1 MNNEGC
7 STHKYG
13 KVLLILKVVVQN
25 IGKSLMKNESCSLM
39 KREKSD
45 K

>member
-1 MNNEGC
+1 MNNESC

-13 KVLLILKVVVQN
+13 KVYLIMKVVVQN
-25 IGKSLMKNESCSLM
+25 IRKSIMKNESCSLM

>member
-1 MNNEGC
+1 MNNESC

-13 KVLLILKVVVQN
+13 KVYLIMKVVVQN
-25 IGKSLMKNESCSLM
+25 IRKSLMKNESCSLM